1 MLKQNI
7 VIVDADFGNI
17 ESIENAI
24 KHLGYNFKSLKNVS
38 NLDNYTH
45 LILPGVGSFNAA
57 SKKLQSSGWFDTIK
71 KFASTSKPILGICL
85 GMQLLF
91 ETSDE
96 NGLSQGL
103 NFFKGHC
110 KKFISQNNFPLPHIG
125 FNFVKHNNSKIWD
138 NIPNPSPFYFIHNY
152 RIKQI
157 DELATVSK
165 TTYGEQF
172 ISFIEKKNIFGAQFH
187 PEKSHRVGLKL
198 LKNFIELR

>member
-110 KKFISQNNFPLPHIG
+110 KKFISNKLPLPHMG
-125 FNFVKHNNSKIWD
+125 FNFVKHDNSKIWK
-138 NIPNPSPFYFIHNY
+138 IFKSIFYFIHNY
-152 RIKQI
+152 R
-157 DELATVSK
+157 A
-165 TTYGEQF
+165 
-172 ISFIEKKNIFGAQFH
+172 AQM
-187 PEKSHRVGLKL
+187 
-198 LKNFIELR
+198 N